1 MGFGG
6 AWFLCKYAG
15 LLKYANRTASR
26 ESHFLRFDTWLQYT
40 ENKGF
45 EQINFIKGSLN
56 TDHEIDVILNPP
68 ESKLRIEAENIS
80 IEVLLIGIVPRT
92 PPRLVDRRFH
102 SWSDHPVNTSSV
114 PLDIF
119 SVYELNLM
127 NYLHCVTAILCSY
140 FCPPPP
146 HSPTTLQCNTL
157 TDNLNEF
164 DSKIWLLFQKS
175 RHGSCHNETFFDR
188 EIFKTFQCS
197 YSTWETEAV
206 SWTRLI
212 QGYVY
217 YHLL

>member
-1 MGFGG
+1 M
-6 AWFLCKYAG
+6 
-15 LLKYANRTASR
+15 
-26 ESHFLRFDTWLQYT
+26 RFDTWLQYT

-56 TDHEIDVILNPP
+56 KDHEIDVILNPP

-119 SVYELNLM
+119 SVDELNLM

-146 HSPTTLQCNTL
+146 HSPATLQCNTL

-164 DSKIWLLFQKS
+164 NSKIWLLFQNS
-175 RHGSCHNETFFDR
+175 WHGSCHNETFFDR

-197 YSTWETEAV
+197 YST
-206 SWTRLI
+206 
-212 QGYVY
+212 
-217 YHLL
+217 

>member
-6 AWFLCKYAG
+6 AWFLCKYA
-15 LLKYANRTASR
+15 NRTASR
-26 ESHFLRFDTWLQYT
+26 ESLFSRFDTWLQYT

-45 EQINFIKGSLN
+45 EQNKFYK
-56 TDHEIDVILNPP
+56 
-68 ESKLRIEAENIS
+68 RI
-80 IEVLLIGIVPRT
+80 IERGPR
-92 PPRLVDRRFH
+92 DRRYFKPARVEVKN
-102 SWSDHPVNTSSV
+102 WSGKYINRSALNWDRTQDAAETRRSTVSLILGPITRWIISSV

-119 SVYELNLM
+119 SVNELNLM

-175 RHGSCHNETFFDR
+175 RHGSCHNETCFNR

-206 SWTRLI
+206 SRTRLT
-212 QGYVY
+212 QGSVY
-217 YHLL
+217 CHLL

>member
-26 ESHFLRFDTWLQYT
+26 ESHFLRFDTWLRYT

-92 PPRLVDRRFH
+92 PPRLVDRRFY
-102 SWSDHPVNTSSV
+102 SWSDHPVNTFFSSFGHF
-114 PLDIF
+114 F
-119 SVYELNLM
+119 SVWIKLDELL
-127 NYLHCVTAILCSY
+127 ALCNCNS
-140 FCPPPP
+140 FQLFLPTSST
-146 HSPTTLQCNTL
+146 SPNNVAMQHINWQSEWVWLQNMAT
-157 TDNLNEF
+157 F
-164 DSKIWLLFQKS
+164 PKKS
-175 RHGSCHNETFFDR
+175 AWFLS
-188 EIFKTFQCS
+188 
-197 YSTWETEAV
+197 
-206 SWTRLI
+206 
-212 QGYVY
+212 
-217 YHLL
+217 